1 MFFLVLGLLS
11 NEGVEGVAL
20 RIEMLVESG
29 MDNQA
34 LKAVST
40 VVLALISGKY
50 INVIQGSLFCMRSPA
65 KGGKK

>member
-40 VVLALISGKY
+40 VVLALISGRY
-50 INVIQGSLFCMRSPA
+50 INVIQRCLFCMRSPA

>member
-50 INVIQGSLFCMRSPA
+50 ISMSH
-65 KGGKK
+65 